1 MVSPSFYVG
10 LMCSSIERLR
20 EAIIEYSVRNTVE
33 IKMARNDKIRVRAHC
48 AEIRPQNLY
57 ASYDTR
63 ARYFVVKTY
72 YGKYNCKKSGLL
84 EGVVQH
90 GLQESMQS
98 TLELITS

>member
-48 AEIRPQNLY
+48 AEIRP
-57 ASYDTR
+57 
-63 ARYFVVKTY
+63 
-72 YGKYNCKKSGLL
+72 
-84 EGVVQH
+84 
-90 GLQESMQS
+90 
-98 TLELITS
+98 